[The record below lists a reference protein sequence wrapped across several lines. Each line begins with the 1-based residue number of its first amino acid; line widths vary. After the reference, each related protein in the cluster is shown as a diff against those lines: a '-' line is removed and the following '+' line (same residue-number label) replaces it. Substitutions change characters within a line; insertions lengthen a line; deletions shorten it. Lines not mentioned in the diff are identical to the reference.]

1 VGKGKSVAELK
12 THPASVEVCV
22 IGSGT
27 GIPNRHR
34 RPPALVLRIGSYH
47 LLFDCGAGTTWAL
60 AEVGLDFRDLDWI
73 WLSHFHPDHTGDLV
87 PLLFAA
93 RSPYY
98 GRKKPL
104 VIGGPSGLKKF
115 YRRLREVYGRWIEL
129 EPALL
134 SFKEIEPIVP
144 GAINLP
150 FGKLYTLAMAH
161 TKESLG
167 YRLETN
173 DGLVVAYSGDT
184 DYCSNVVALG
194 RDADLFFCEC
204 SFPDHLKV
212 EGHLSPRQTGRIA
225 QEARCKR
232 LALVHLYPACDETD
246 VIAACRQYYSGE
258 VVVAKDFMWFR
269 L

>member
-1 VGKGKSVAELK
+1 MKKSG
-12 THPASVEVCV
+12 VEVCV

-27 GIPNRHR
+27 GIPNRR
-34 RPPALVLRIGSYH
+34 RPPALVLRIGGYL
-47 LLFDCGAGTTWAL
+47 LLFDCGAGTIWAL
-60 AEVGLDFRDLDWI
+60 GEIGLDFRELDWI

-93 RSPYY
+93 RSPLY

-104 VIGGPSGLKKF
+104 LIGGASGLKQF
-115 YRRLREVYGRWIEL
+115 YRRLHHVYGRWIEL

-134 SFKEIEPIVP
+134 SLKEIEPTAP
-144 GAINLP
+144 TTINLP

-167 YRLETN
+167 YRLEID
-173 DGLVVAYSGDT
+173 DGPVVSYSGDT
-184 DYCSNVVALG
+184 DYCDNAVTLAK
-194 RDADLFFCEC
+194 DADLFFCEC

-212 EGHLSPRQTGRIA
+212 EGHLSPKWAGRIA
-225 QEARCKR
+225 REAGCKR
-232 LALVHLYPACDETD
+232 LVLVHLYPACDETD
-246 VIAACRQYYSGE
+246 LIAACWQNYAGD
-258 VVVAKDFMWFR
+258 VVIAEDSMWFR